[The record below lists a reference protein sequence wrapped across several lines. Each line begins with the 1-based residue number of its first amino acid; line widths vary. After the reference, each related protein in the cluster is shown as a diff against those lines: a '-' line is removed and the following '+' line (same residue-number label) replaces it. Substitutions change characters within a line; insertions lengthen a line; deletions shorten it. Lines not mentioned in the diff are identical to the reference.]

1 MAYEFGTCSAPNPVG
16 EGIVDTYEKSSSCTL
31 KTLED
36 CDGNVVEVKATGKKK
51 TFRWDVVGAGDPGFE
66 AGSEG
71 TNGGIYTSVSVRYR
85 RGDYSVVSV
94 TEEAPVIS
102 P

>member
-1 MAYEFGTCSAPNPVG
+1 MAYAFGTCGVPNPIG
-16 EGIVDTYEKSSSCTL
+16 GGIVDTYEKSSSCTL

-51 TFRWDVVGAGDPGFE
+51 TFRWDVVGVDDTSIE
-66 AGSEG
+66 AGQEG
-71 TNGGIYTSVSVRYR
+71 LNGGIYTSVSIRYR
-85 RGDYSVVSV
+85 RGDYTIASA